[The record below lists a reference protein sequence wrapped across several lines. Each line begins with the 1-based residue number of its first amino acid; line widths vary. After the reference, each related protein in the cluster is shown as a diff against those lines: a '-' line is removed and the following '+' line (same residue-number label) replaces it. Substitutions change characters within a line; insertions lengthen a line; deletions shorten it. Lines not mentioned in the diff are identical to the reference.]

1 MSSYIFFR
9 LLYTCVSNYNSLPY
23 IHMDTITHIKSEMI
37 NIDEIVIKIKQ
48 LVNLNYETHNP
59 PKNVHLKVLNIFP

>member
-1 MSSYIFFR
+1 
-9 LLYTCVSNYNSLPY
+9 
-23 IHMDTITHIKSEMI
+23 MDTITHIKSEMI